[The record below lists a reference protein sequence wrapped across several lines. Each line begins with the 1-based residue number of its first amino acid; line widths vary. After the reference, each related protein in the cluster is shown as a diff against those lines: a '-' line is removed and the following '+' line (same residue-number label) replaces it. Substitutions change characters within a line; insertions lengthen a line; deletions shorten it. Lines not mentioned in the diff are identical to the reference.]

1 MTSDIIR
8 IDRITLDLHE
18 AITDNGGVECEQLPD
33 IFFPEEFYRRGSD
46 VVTVRIATDT
56 AREICM
62 RCPVMAK
69 CLKVGMFEEFGIWGG
84 TTPEQRKKLRRTRTD

>member
-1 MTSDIIR
+1 MTYDKLT

-18 AITDNGGVECEQLPD
+18 AIIDNGGVECEQVPD
-33 IFFPEEFYRRGSD
+33 IFFPEDLSTPGQSAM
-46 VVTVRIATDT
+46 RIMATDT

-69 CLKVGMFEEFGIWGG
+69 CLQVGMYEDFGIWGG
-84 TTPEQRKKLRRTRTD
+84 ATPEQRKRIKRKALN